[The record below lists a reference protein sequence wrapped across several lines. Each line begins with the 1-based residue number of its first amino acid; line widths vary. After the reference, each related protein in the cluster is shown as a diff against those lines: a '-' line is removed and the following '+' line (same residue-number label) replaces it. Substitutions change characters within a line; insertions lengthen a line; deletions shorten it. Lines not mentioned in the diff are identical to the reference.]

1 MKTIQQ
7 FNKNDVEIES
17 QEPIYQGFFKLNK
30 YRFRH
35 KLHEGGWS
43 NMIERE
49 IFERGDAV
57 ALLPY
62 DPQTNEFVLIEQLRV
77 GAVRGAT
84 NPWLLEVVAGIIEPG
99 EAPEDVCRREAQE
112 EAGLAVT
119 GLTHVMNYLPSPGGC
134 SEQLML
140 YFALV
145 DASDTGGVFGLKEE
159 NEDILVHRVPEATVM
174 QWLAEARFENSAT
187 IIALQ
192 WFALNREKLLDR

>member
-145 DASDTGGVFGLKEE
+145 DASDAGGVFGLKEE